1 MSLGGKT
8 AHLLPCCMCMPSNV
22 TEFIGSGP
30 AARRR
35 SRPAAP
41 PSNVV
46 LHSDRRMQSILSG
59 RPPSA
64 VPTRRHPR
72 IIQVWSLPP
81 KDFTAS
87 IEPVRSNPL
96 RCTAS
101 ARSFRRPFATRIN
114 AATNKPKLSID
125 RPLTHHFIRQGT
137 SAARRRSAAR
147 LPNHPSSIDFTVP
160 TENPT
165 SRRGDTP
172 SPHPCRSTRT
182 CRGSRGG
189 QGRVRRSFLAHLESG
204 ERERAPRRQ
213 IASG

>member
-1 MSLGGKT
+1 MAVNIDHLSVGWMSLGGKT

-125 RPLTHHFIRQGT
+125 RPLTPITSSGKAPAQPVVDRQLACPT
-137 SAARRRSAAR
+137 TRRSHCS
-147 LPNHPSSIDFTVP
+147 N
-160 TENPT
+160 
-165 SRRGDTP
+165 
-172 SPHPCRSTRT
+172 
-182 CRGSRGG
+182 
-189 QGRVRRSFLAHLESG
+189 
-204 ERERAPRRQ
+204 
-213 IASG
+213 

>member
-1 MSLGGKT
+1 LYYT
-8 AHLLPCCMCMPSNV
+8 AIDACSPFSPAVPSPPPQSPPDV
-22 TEFIGSGP
+22 TRESFKSGP
-30 AARRR
+30 
-35 SRPAAP
+35 
-41 PSNVV
+41 
-46 LHSDRRMQSILSG
+46 SI
-59 RPPSA
+59 
-64 VPTRRHPR
+64 PR
-72 IIQVWSLPP
+72 ISQPALSRSGQTHTALHRLGSVVPSSL
-81 KDFTAS
+81 
-87 IEPVRSNPL
+87 
-96 RCTAS
+96 
-101 ARSFRRPFATRIN
+101 ATRIN
-114 AATNKPKLSID
+114 AATNKKPKLSID